1 LLRIC
6 FIVSEIFAFKR
17 LGGYGKLVRMLG
29 NCLARRDVEVFAITW
44 RDPGQSAVEHI
55 DGITV
60 LSFPYNYRNGSSLSH
75 IPSYLQAQPLYRIA
89 DADIYHS
96 IEASVE
102 TYLAE
107 RMMPNRKH
115 IIHFQDPY
123 DEKAYREMSTV
134 DPAYDWSTRKKL
146 QFYSTIT
153 LLRKACQRA
162 DKLCTQAKCFIPR
175 VRRLYNLDN
184 DEIDFLPNPVEI
196 PQQKIEKA
204 PKPTVCFLGRWD
216 PQKRVHMFLELA
228 KRFSEVNFIA
238 LGKGHNEEADRALRA
253 KYRNIPNLKM
263 LGFVSEAEKSRILS
277 GSWIMVNT
285 SIREGLPISFLEAI
299 AHKTAIISHVNPDNF
314 STRFGYYA
322 KNGDFESGLKYLL
335 QNDLWE
341 KKGREGYAY
350 VSKVH
355 DAHRVIDQYIAVYKN
370 LLEQQ

>member
-1 LLRIC
+1 LRIC
-6 FIVSEIFAFKR
+6 FLVSEIFAFKR

-29 NCLARRDVEVFAITW
+29 SSLAEKGVEVYAVTW
-44 RDPGQSAVEHI
+44 RDLGQDEVERI

-75 IPSYLQAQPLYRIA
+75 ISSYLQAQPLYRVA

-107 RMMPNRKH
+107 KIMPNQKH

-253 KYRNIPNLKM
+253 KYRNIPNLTM
-263 LGFVSEAEKSRILS
+263 PGFVSEAEKSRILS

-285 SIREGLPISFLEAI
+285 SIREGLPIVFLEAL